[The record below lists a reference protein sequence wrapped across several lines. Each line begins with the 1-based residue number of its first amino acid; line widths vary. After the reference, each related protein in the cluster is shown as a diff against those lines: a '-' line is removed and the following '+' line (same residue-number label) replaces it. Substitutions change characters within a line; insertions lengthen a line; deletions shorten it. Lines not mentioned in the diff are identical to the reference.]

1 MLEYNKIIL
10 EKVSFD
16 SHLLKKEFLK
26 ALRFL
31 QNKEKRMLSGWA
43 KKKFP
48 QLQEC

>member
-16 SHLLKKEFLK
+16 SRLLKKEFLK
-26 ALRFL
+26 ALKFL
-31 QNKEKRMLSGWA
+31 QGKQKQLLSDWV
-43 KKKFP
+43 KNKFP